1 MTKPELVMV
10 PIPAIGH
17 LPPVVE
23 FSKRLTA
30 RNTQLSVTIVLIRTP
45 FSPEV
50 DSFSDRLAESCRDS
64 KAIHFIRISE
74 PKLPPIDSYT
84 SVHSF
89 FPKFLDS
96 QKEAVKQ
103 ALAARY
109 AGDSSVF
116 LAGFV
121 VDMLTTAV
129 IDLGKELGVPS
140 YMFFPSCAAL
150 LAQFLHFPAMEY
162 SPEVAVG
169 DPDGEVVYP
178 SFLHPVPNRI
188 LPAIVLD
195 GQGYRELMGHT
206 RKFEEVDGIVVNS
219 FIGLESRAIN
229 ILNGKAEGVGPTGGG
244 KSFPPV
250 FPAGPVLNLKG
261 HATFGKTNSSS
272 KKVMAWL
279 DDQPPQ
285 SVVFMCFG
293 SLGSFTDAQL
303 GEVAVALERARHVRF
318 LWVIRRISSGESKW
332 MSDDCDDYSPSSP
345 ALNAL
350 GEGFL
355 ERTKGRVMVCG
366 WLPQVAILA
375 HKAIGGFMS
384 HCGWNSILE
393 SLWHGVP
400 ILAWPMYAEQQIN
413 AFYLARELG
422 LAVELRADYRIWEG
436 DQDGDMVVK
445 GDEIARKIEMVMDEE
460 SEVRKKVKE
469 MSELGRKALNE
480 GGSSFDAIDGFI
492 ELVLKNKPIVHN
504 LD

>member
-1 MTKPELVMV
+1 MV

-23 FSKRLTA
+23 FSKRITA
-30 RNTQLSVTIVLIRTP
+30 RNSQLSVTIVLIRTP

-50 DSFSDRLAESCRDS
+50 DSFSDRLAESCKDC
-64 KAIHFIRISE
+64 KAINFIRISE
-74 PKLPPIDSYT
+74 PKFPPIDSYS

-96 QKEAVKQ
+96 QTDAVKQ
-103 ALAARY
+103 ALAARFS
-109 AGDSSVF
+109 GDSSVS
-116 LAGFV
+116 LAGIV
-121 VDMLTTAV
+121 VDILTTAMV
-129 IDLGKELGVPS
+129 DLGKELGVPS
-140 YMFFPSCAAL
+140 YLFFPSCAAIL
-150 LAQFLHFPAMEY
+150 GHLVHLPAMGY

-178 SFLHPVPNRI
+178 SFEHPMPNRI

-195 GQGYRELMGHT
+195 GQGYQELMGHT
-206 RKFEEVDGIVVNS
+206 RKYNEVDGIVVNS
-219 FIGLESRAIN
+219 YVGLESRAIN
-229 ILNGKAEGVGPTGGG
+229 ILNGKVDGVFRIGG

-250 FPAGPVLNLKG
+250 FPVGPVLNLKG
-261 HATFGKTNSSS
+261 HATLGNTKSLSEKAMT
-272 KKVMAWL
+272 WL

-303 GEVAVALERARHVRF
+303 GEVAAGLERARHVRF
-318 LWVIRRISSGESKW
+318 LWVMRKISSGDSKW
-332 MSDDCDDYSPSSP
+332 TPNDCEDYSPSSP

-355 ERTKGRVMVCG
+355 ERTRGRVMVCG
-366 WLPQVAILA
+366 WLPQAAILA

-400 ILAWPMYAEQQIN
+400 MLAWPMYAEQQMN
-413 AFYLARELG
+413 AFYMTTELG
-422 LAVELRADYRIWEG
+422 LAVELRADYRIWKSDE
-436 DQDGDMVVK
+436 DGEMVVK
-445 GDEIARKIEMVMDEE
+445 GDEIARKIEMVMDKH

-469 MSELGRKALNE
+469 MSELGRRALNE
-480 GGSSFDAIDGFI
+480 GGSSFDGIDGFMD
-492 ELVLKNKPIVHN
+492 LVLKNKPMV
-504 LD
+504 